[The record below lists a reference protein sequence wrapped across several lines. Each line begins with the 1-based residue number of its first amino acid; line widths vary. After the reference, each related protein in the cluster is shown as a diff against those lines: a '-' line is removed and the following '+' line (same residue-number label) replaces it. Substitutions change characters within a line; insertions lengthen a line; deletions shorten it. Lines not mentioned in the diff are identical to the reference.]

1 MDMEDM
7 VKELA
12 KEALSHF
19 EMRERSSGEK
29 YISVKADAPPWVS
42 HLVRYAHDG
51 MLPDDWRY
59 EFVMDSLN
67 ALCDGDFDGVS
78 LIPSDYTY
86 QLANWLASDGYRIS
100 YCDDAIYDGITT
112 AFSMLQSGQLL
123 EIKEVHGLVRQF
135 LEELAMDDEHASLL
149 GAFYGATLDD

>member
-1 MDMEDM
+1 MDME
-7 VKELA
+7 EQLQALA
-12 KEALSHF
+12 REALSHF

-29 YISVKADAPPWVS
+29 YISVKDDAPPWVS

-78 LIPSDYTY
+78 LTPSDYTN
-86 QLANWLASDGYRIS
+86 QLTNWLASDGYRIS
-100 YCDDAIYDGITT
+100 YCDDAFGDGCITT
-112 AFSMLQSGQLL
+112 SSLLQAGQMYELR
-123 EIKEVHGLVRQF
+123 EVHGLVRQF
-135 LEELAMDDEHASLL
+135 LEELALDDEHAATL
-149 GAFYGATLDD
+149 GDFYGAAHD